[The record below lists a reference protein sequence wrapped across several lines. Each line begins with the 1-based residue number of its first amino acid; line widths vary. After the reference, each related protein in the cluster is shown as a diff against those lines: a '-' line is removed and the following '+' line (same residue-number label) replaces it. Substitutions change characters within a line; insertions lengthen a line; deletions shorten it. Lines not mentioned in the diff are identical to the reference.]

1 MENRHDMPLSS
12 LLLFLFPSILISIS
26 RIPSNRRS
34 FTLPLFTHFILRISQ
49 RFRSIDITQLL
60 SFSHLSL
67 FIPIS
72 PLFESLFSKSIPIVV
87 PIFLPFF
94 SLYLE
99 FLFSKDSYLIIS
111 PLFSYS
117 LPLSISTSVLSFL
130 SFKDSVQRYRFF
142 SLSPFLPF
150 LLFSLSRSTFSFV
163 SFKDSLF
170 LSFFVQSSIQN
181 HVLPLSL
188 LFSFHIYLFQLCPL
202 LHDRSTL
209 KIHVFP
215 YEFLPLPFR
224 GQFRRLRKS
233 KPFNPSIY
241 PISIPF
247 SPPSISFHPLL
258 FLFSFPF
265 SSSFEVSGGTAK
277 KTCRSINFGT
287 RHFVFSFHPSGVC
300 ALFFSLPLLFS
311 PPLCNLRST
320 ARPTRPTP
328 SPPSLVTSTTTIDS
342 FHGGTE
348 KRLAPYRQIH
358 RGLSF
363 HEILRVSVKRG
374 DARSLH
380 LLMRNTIPALPP
392 RQFMAIY
399 GSFFPGLGGGGTGL
413 ARHGEFCG

>member
-72 PLFESLFSKSIPIVV
+72 SLFESLFSKSIPIVV

-142 SLSPFLPF
+142 SLS
-150 LLFSLSRSTFSFV
+150 LLFFPFFFLFSRSTFSFV

-170 LSFFVQSSIQN
+170 LSFFVQSSIQTQN
-181 HVLPLSL
+181 QFYLYLSFSRFTFIYSNFVLFCTIDRPLKFTFSPTSFFLFLFAASFVGFEGRNRSILPFIQFLSPSPLLPFRFTRSFSFFPFLSAPLSRYRAEQRKKLADRLISGQDTSFFRFIRAVCAHCFFLFLFFFLPLSA
-188 LFSFHIYLFQLCPL
+188 IYDRQLG
-202 LHDRSTL
+202 R
-209 KIHVFP
+209 HVP
-215 YEFLPLPFR
+215 PPPLP
-224 GQFRRLRKS
+224 
-233 KPFNPSIY
+233 
-241 PISIPF
+241 
-247 SPPSISFHPLL
+247 PL
-258 FLFSFPF
+258 
-265 SSSFEVSGGTAK
+265 
-277 KTCRSINFGT
+277 
-287 RHFVFSFHPSGVC
+287 
-300 ALFFSLPLLFS
+300 
-311 PPLCNLRST
+311 
-320 ARPTRPTP
+320 
-328 SPPSLVTSTTTIDS
+328 
-342 FHGGTE
+342 
-348 KRLAPYRQIH
+348 
-358 RGLSF
+358 
-363 HEILRVSVKRG
+363 
-374 DARSLH
+374 
-380 LLMRNTIPALPP
+380 
-392 RQFMAIY
+392 
-399 GSFFPGLGGGGTGL
+399 
-413 ARHGEFCG
+413 

>member
-72 PLFESLFSKSIPIVV
+72 SLFESLFSKSIPIVV

-142 SLSPFLPF
+142 SLS
-150 LLFSLSRSTFSFV
+150 LLFFPFFFLFSRSTFSFV

-170 LSFFVQSSIQN
+170 LSFFVQSSIQTQN
-181 HVLPLSL
+181 QFYLYLSFSRFTFIYSNFVLFCTIDRPLKFTFSPTSFF
-188 LFSFHIYLFQLCPL
+188 LFLFAASFVGFESRN
-202 LHDRSTL
+202 RS
-209 KIHVFP
+209 I
-215 YEFLPLPFR
+215 LPFI
-224 GQFRRLRKS
+224 QFLS
-233 KPFNPSIY
+233 PS
-241 PISIPF
+241 
-247 SPPSISFHPLL
+247 PSLPFHPLL

-265 SSSFEVSGGTAK
+265 SSPFEVSGGTAK

-287 RHFVFSFHPSGVC
+287 RLFVFSFHPS

-348 KRLAPYRQIH
+348 KRLAPYR
-358 RGLSF
+358 
-363 HEILRVSVKRG
+363 
-374 DARSLH
+374 
-380 LLMRNTIPALPP
+380 
-392 RQFMAIY
+392 
-399 GSFFPGLGGGGTGL
+399 
-413 ARHGEFCG
+413 

>member
-1 MENRHDMPLSS
+1 MDLALSSRIKAIFTKVFCTFFTSLLPPISGAICRPTGALLRSTRFRERIHTKRPLIPTFLSNDNEVERRFAERARNQITPPRPGFSIQVRYFNLQLNKWKRNAMENRHDMPLSS

-111 PLFSYS
+111 PLFSLS
-117 LPLSISTSVLSFL
+117 LSISTSVLSFL

-142 SLSPFLPF
+142 RLSIFSSLSSFFFLVPRF
-150 LLFSLSRSTFSFV
+150 LSFRS

-188 LFSFHIYLFQLCPL
+188 LFSFHIYLFQLCPF

-209 KIHVFP
+209 KIHVCP

-224 GQFRRLRKS
+224 G
-233 KPFNPSIY
+233 
-241 PISIPF
+241 
-247 SPPSISFHPLL
+247 
-258 FLFSFPF
+258 
-265 SSSFEVSGGTAK
+265 
-277 KTCRSINFGT
+277 
-287 RHFVFSFHPSGVC
+287 
-300 ALFFSLPLLFS
+300 
-311 PPLCNLRST
+311 
-320 ARPTRPTP
+320 
-328 SPPSLVTSTTTIDS
+328 
-342 FHGGTE
+342 
-348 KRLAPYRQIH
+348 
-358 RGLSF
+358 
-363 HEILRVSVKRG
+363 
-374 DARSLH
+374 
-380 LLMRNTIPALPP
+380 
-392 RQFMAIY
+392 
-399 GSFFPGLGGGGTGL
+399 
-413 ARHGEFCG
+413 

>member
-1 MENRHDMPLSS
+1 MTTRLNVALPNVPGIKSLLLGPASPSRFDISTCSYKWKRNAMENRHDMPLSS

-87 PIFLPFF
+87 LIFLPFF

-188 LFSFHIYLFQLCPL
+188 FFSFHIYLFQLCPL

-224 GQFRRLRKS
+224 G
-233 KPFNPSIY
+233 
-241 PISIPF
+241 
-247 SPPSISFHPLL
+247 
-258 FLFSFPF
+258 
-265 SSSFEVSGGTAK
+265 
-277 KTCRSINFGT
+277 
-287 RHFVFSFHPSGVC
+287 
-300 ALFFSLPLLFS
+300 
-311 PPLCNLRST
+311 
-320 ARPTRPTP
+320 
-328 SPPSLVTSTTTIDS
+328 
-342 FHGGTE
+342 
-348 KRLAPYRQIH
+348 
-358 RGLSF
+358 
-363 HEILRVSVKRG
+363 
-374 DARSLH
+374 
-380 LLMRNTIPALPP
+380 
-392 RQFMAIY
+392 
-399 GSFFPGLGGGGTGL
+399 
-413 ARHGEFCG
+413 

>member
-1 MENRHDMPLSS
+1 MTTRLNVALPNVPGIKSFLLGPASPSRFDISTCSS
-12 LLLFLFPSILISIS
+12 TNGSATPWKTDTICLFLPSSSSFSLQFWSLFQEFRPIVDPLLILFFGSVKDSVQSIS
-26 RIPSNRRS
+26 LNYV
-34 FTLPLFTHFILRISQ
+34 
-49 RFRSIDITQLL
+49 

-87 PIFLPFF
+87 LIFLPFF

-111 PLFSYS
+111 PRFSYS

-224 GQFRRLRKS
+224 G
-233 KPFNPSIY
+233 
-241 PISIPF
+241 
-247 SPPSISFHPLL
+247 
-258 FLFSFPF
+258 
-265 SSSFEVSGGTAK
+265 
-277 KTCRSINFGT
+277 
-287 RHFVFSFHPSGVC
+287 
-300 ALFFSLPLLFS
+300 
-311 PPLCNLRST
+311 
-320 ARPTRPTP
+320 
-328 SPPSLVTSTTTIDS
+328 
-342 FHGGTE
+342 
-348 KRLAPYRQIH
+348 
-358 RGLSF
+358 
-363 HEILRVSVKRG
+363 
-374 DARSLH
+374 
-380 LLMRNTIPALPP
+380 
-392 RQFMAIY
+392 
-399 GSFFPGLGGGGTGL
+399 
-413 ARHGEFCG
+413 

>member
-1 MENRHDMPLSS
+1 MPLSS
-12 LLLFLFPSILISIS
+12 LPSSLFPSILISIS

-34 FTLPLFTHFILRISQ
+34 FTHFIFRICQ

-87 PIFLPFF
+87 LIFLPFF

-224 GQFRRLRKS
+224 G
-233 KPFNPSIY
+233 
-241 PISIPF
+241 
-247 SPPSISFHPLL
+247 
-258 FLFSFPF
+258 
-265 SSSFEVSGGTAK
+265 
-277 KTCRSINFGT
+277 
-287 RHFVFSFHPSGVC
+287 
-300 ALFFSLPLLFS
+300 
-311 PPLCNLRST
+311 
-320 ARPTRPTP
+320 
-328 SPPSLVTSTTTIDS
+328 
-342 FHGGTE
+342 
-348 KRLAPYRQIH
+348 
-358 RGLSF
+358 
-363 HEILRVSVKRG
+363 
-374 DARSLH
+374 
-380 LLMRNTIPALPP
+380 
-392 RQFMAIY
+392 
-399 GSFFPGLGGGGTGL
+399 
-413 ARHGEFCG
+413 

>member
-1 MENRHDMPLSS
+1 MTTRLNVALPNVPGIKSLLLGPASPSRFDISTCSYKWKRNAMENRHDMPLSS

-87 PIFLPFF
+87 LIFLPFF

-99 FLFSKDSYLIIS
+99 FLFSKDFYLIIS
-111 PLFSYS
+111 PRFSYS

-142 SLSPFLPF
+142 SLSLLFFPFF
-150 LLFSLSRSTFSFV
+150 FLFSLSFHVFFRFV
-163 SFKDSLF
+163 QR
-170 LSFFVQSSIQN
+170 LSFSLSLFVQSSIQN

-224 GQFRRLRKS
+224 G
-233 KPFNPSIY
+233 
-241 PISIPF
+241 
-247 SPPSISFHPLL
+247 
-258 FLFSFPF
+258 
-265 SSSFEVSGGTAK
+265 
-277 KTCRSINFGT
+277 
-287 RHFVFSFHPSGVC
+287 
-300 ALFFSLPLLFS
+300 
-311 PPLCNLRST
+311 
-320 ARPTRPTP
+320 
-328 SPPSLVTSTTTIDS
+328 
-342 FHGGTE
+342 
-348 KRLAPYRQIH
+348 
-358 RGLSF
+358 
-363 HEILRVSVKRG
+363 
-374 DARSLH
+374 
-380 LLMRNTIPALPP
+380 
-392 RQFMAIY
+392 
-399 GSFFPGLGGGGTGL
+399 
-413 ARHGEFCG
+413 

>member
-1 MENRHDMPLSS
+1 MTTRLNVALPNVPGIKSLLLGPASPSRFDISTCSYKWKRNAMENRHDMPLSS

-87 PIFLPFF
+87 LIFLPFF

-142 SLSPFLPF
+142 SLS
-150 LLFSLSRSTFSFV
+150 LLFFPFFFLFSRSTFSFV

-170 LSFFVQSSIQN
+170 LSFFVQSSIQTQN
-181 HVLPLSL
+181 QFYLYLSFSRFTFIYSNFVLFCTIDRPLKFTFSPTSFF
-188 LFSFHIYLFQLCPL
+188 LFLFAASFVGFESRN
-202 LHDRSTL
+202 RS
-209 KIHVFP
+209 I
-215 YEFLPLPFR
+215 LPFI
-224 GQFRRLRKS
+224 QFL
-233 KPFNPSIY
+233 
-241 PISIPF
+241 

-265 SSSFEVSGGTAK
+265 CSSFEVSGGTAK

-287 RHFVFSFHPSGVC
+287 RYFVFRFIRAVC
-300 ALFFSLPLLFS
+300 AHCFFLFLFFFLPLSAIYDRQLGRHVPP
-311 PPLCNLRST
+311 PPL
-320 ARPTRPTP
+320 
-328 SPPSLVTSTTTIDS
+328 PPL
-342 FHGGTE
+342 
-348 KRLAPYRQIH
+348 
-358 RGLSF
+358 
-363 HEILRVSVKRG
+363 
-374 DARSLH
+374 
-380 LLMRNTIPALPP
+380 
-392 RQFMAIY
+392 
-399 GSFFPGLGGGGTGL
+399 
-413 ARHGEFCG
+413 